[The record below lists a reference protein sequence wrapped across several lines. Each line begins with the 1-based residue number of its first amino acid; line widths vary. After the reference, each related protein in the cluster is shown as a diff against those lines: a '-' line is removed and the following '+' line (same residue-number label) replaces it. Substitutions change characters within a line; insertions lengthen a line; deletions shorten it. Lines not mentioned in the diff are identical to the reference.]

1 MATREDEYKRLR
13 AYLNKAI
20 RGANTDAILRSVA
33 SGPAHLI
40 NNVEAVNDSLYVVSA
55 QERFLDQRLGDKG
68 VIRPPNVGLSD
79 EAFREI
85 GIEVT
90 TRKQVRDLIHQLLR
104 VLYGEVFTRATSDAT
119 EVENYFL
126 EDGDNLLIS
135 FDGGEPLDII
145 FSTSQ
150 FQNISSATAQEV
162 ADAITKKIREL
173 GQTGSAFVK
182 EQGNDFKVS
191 LISSTDGPSSSVRV
205 LGGKAQN
212 VLKFEEIR
220 PTSGD
225 FSTQWTITQEPDGSI
240 RFTWT
245 GGANPSIGKVKSGD
259 YVNIYG
265 TAFDTLNRGTF
276 TITEVISSTVNN
288 SYFEIQ
294 NPNGLEE
301 IVTQGTGEAVLFF
314 NPKLR
319 TLISDKRYAAAFQTS
334 PRTLEVFMPATTRI
348 VRRSRKGAAHIYES
362 GPSLEGQ
369 EGPYIYD
376 ETVGYTISNESA
388 STTEILDTDS
398 DDIVFV
404 DDASEFPDE
413 AGSVIIG
420 LGTSHQEGPVPYI
433 AKPSSNTIRIDP
445 SYKFKNRHPIGTDIA
460 LVAEKNPPNV
470 SLDGNDYPFY
480 LTDSVAGR
488 LYAEDLI
495 KEVVATGIIV
505 IIYIL
510 YPSDEG
516 LGNWGNESTSEKF
529 YVWGTEED
537 LIG

>member
-20 RGANTDAILRSVA
+20 RGANTDAILKSVA

-55 QERFLDQRLGDKG
+55 QEMFLDQRLGDKG

-245 GGANPSIGKVKSGD
+245 GGANPSIGKVKPGD

-276 TITEVISSTVNN
+276 IITEVISSTVNN